1 MQLFEPAETFE
12 TNLAEQD
19 PSLQRVGENP
29 PYDSDDQS
37 EGEQKNP
44 ALASQSQIEKEYEQI
59 SKRGFVARR
68 GRNGQT
74 LLQYMP
80 QSIFHDQ
87 ESDSE
92 KRQQST
98 GIVGIDTQKYCK
110 NRVAGVG
117 QNFIIHKFQE
127 LMLKKRRRKEMDE
140 MQEEPVPAKKQK
152 RGRGH
157 KDIESSFAESKYLK
171 KYIDQRQF
179 VTGTQKTR
187 YLKSLRKIGLINL
200 SELGK

>member
-12 TNLAEQD
+12 TNLAELD

-29 PYDSDDQS
+29 AYDSDEQS
-37 EGEQKNP
+37 EEEVKNV
-44 ALASQSQIEKEYEQI
+44 AKDNHSLIESEYDTI

-87 ESDSE
+87 ESEYE
-92 KRQQST
+92 KRQQQSG

-117 QNFIIHKFQE
+117 QNFIIHKF
-127 LMLKKRRRKEMDE
+127 
-140 MQEEPVPAKKQK
+140 
-152 RGRGH
+152 
-157 KDIESSFAESKYLK
+157 
-171 KYIDQRQF
+171 
-179 VTGTQKTR
+179 
-187 YLKSLRKIGLINL
+187 
-200 SELGK
+200 